1 MAHLQRKRR
10 ITNGGSEHHG
20 LSTTMKKM
28 KMQVHK
34 PQSLLTFGVVVLM
47 ATLVRGV
54 QADSTTESGPS
65 GETLKPPVNQV
76 PTQRFDRNFESF
88 APAVEKVAPAVVR
101 IVTALSSDTPADL
114 ANGGQDAPRRYL
126 FGRVAG
132 GRSPR
137 PLERGLGS
145 GVIVTE
151 DGYILTNGHL
161 VTGANEIEVTLQDG
175 REFKAGVDSMPRAT
189 SR

>member
-1 MAHLQRKRR
+1 MAHSQRKWR
-10 ITNGGSEHHG
+10 ITQRGTE
-20 LSTTMKKM
+20 M

-54 QADSTTESGPS
+54 QPDSPTESGPS
-65 GETLKPPVNQV
+65 GETLKPLGNEAQA
-76 PTQRFDRNFESF
+76 QRFDKVFESF

-114 ANGGQDAPRRYL
+114 ANGGQDALRRYL
-126 FGRVAG
+126 FGRVAR

-161 VTGANEIEVTLQDG
+161 VTGANELEVTLQDG
-175 REFKAGVDSMPRAT
+175 REFKAKP
-189 SR
+189 